1 MGFSQER
8 ILEWVSIS
16 SSRRSS
22 QSRVKHGFPALQADS
37 LPLSHQKVKVLIAQ
51 LCPTLFDPVDC
62 SPPGFSVHGKSQA
75 RILEWVAISSS
86 RGSSQP
92 RDRTRVSTLQADA
105 LSSEPPGKS
114 WFADNM
120 MLYTEI
126 PIDSTKK
133 LLELMN
139 EFSKVA
145 DTKLIHKNYYVSN

>member
-92 RDRTRVSTLQADA
+92 RDRTRVSCSANRFFTIRVTREALQYLILSYIFVSVPKEHRTLH
-105 LSSEPPGKS
+105 
-114 WFADNM
+114 M
-120 MLYTEI
+120 I
-126 PIDSTKK
+126 
-133 LLELMN
+133 
-139 EFSKVA
+139 SKVRGRL
-145 DTKLIHKNYYVSN
+145 D

>member
-92 RDRTRVSTLQADA
+92 RDRTRVSCSANRFFTIRVTREALQYLILPYIFVSVPKEHRTLH
-105 LSSEPPGKS
+105 
-114 WFADNM
+114 M
-120 MLYTEI
+120 I
-126 PIDSTKK
+126 
-133 LLELMN
+133 
-139 EFSKVA
+139 SKVRGRL
-145 DTKLIHKNYYVSN
+145 D

>member
-1 MGFSQER
+1 MDHNPPGSSVHGILQAG
-8 ILEWVSIS
+8 ILEWVDIS
-16 SSRRSS
+16 
-22 QSRVKHGFPALQADS
+22 F
-37 LPLSHQKVKVLIAQ
+37 
-51 LCPTLFDPVDC
+51 
-62 SPPGFSVHGKSQA
+62 
-75 RILEWVAISSS
+75 S

-145 DTKLIHKNYYVSN
+145 DTKLIYKNYYVSN